1 MSEQDETMTN
11 EELIERFAKIQ
22 NISIDEAKEQIGG
35 ETPEETLKNIE
46 DFTINKING
55 GPKLNRAQRRAL
67 AKKAGKKGKQTAEA
81 VSDTAKKL
89 NYIDLIQ
96 RLRELN
102 EKKEKE
108 ENVENATKTD

>member
-1 MSEQDETMTN
+1 MSEKLTV
-11 EELIERFAKIQ
+11 EELIKRFAEIQ
-22 NISIDEAKEQIGG
+22 KISIEEAKEQIGAD
-35 ETPEETLKNIE
+35 TMEETLKNIE

-102 EKKEKE
+102 EKREKE